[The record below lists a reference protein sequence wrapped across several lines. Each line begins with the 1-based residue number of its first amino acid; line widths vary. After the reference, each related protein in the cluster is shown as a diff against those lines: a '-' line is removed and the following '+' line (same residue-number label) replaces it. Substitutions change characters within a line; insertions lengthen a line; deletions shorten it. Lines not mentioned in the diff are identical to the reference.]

1 MMKTIYPQET
11 LDLLAK
17 YDELLDKIRE
27 EYQQE
32 YPDPPEKLRE
42 MIGDRLYAEKYHDA
56 LHKRRYFM
64 LEDPIYQ
71 ACIQQKTKLLMISP
85 CTYQLDANEVQ
96 QKLDVTQEGGE

>member
-1 MMKTIYPQET
+1 MKTIYPQET

-17 YDELLDKIRE
+17 YDELIDVIVKD
-27 EYQQE
+27 YQRD
-32 YPDPPEKLRE
+32 YPDPPDLLRE
-42 MIGDRLYAEKYHDA
+42 MIGEQRYAEKYHDA

-71 ACIQQKTKLLMISP
+71 ACIQQKTRLLMISP
-85 CTYQLDANEVQ
+85 CTYQLDADEVQ